1 MDMISANNSREKG
14 LVEEGKI
21 TVAEV
26 EVQSI
31 VPSLVRHII
40 KRYLKKVGLI
50 NINVVHKMGST
61 PFTLKLV
68 VEAETTKPLT
78 KEQKNKINYL
88 VSTLEYLIYKVNG
101 DGSKL
106 DPEELRAALAKVEPS
121 LKKVYYKI
129 N

>member
-1 MDMISANNSREKG
+1 MISGNNPKEKG
-14 LVEEGKI
+14 VVEEGKVTI
-21 TVAEV
+21 AEI

-40 KRYLKKVGLI
+40 KRYLKKVGLN
-50 NINVVHKMGST
+50 NINVTHKVGNT

-68 VEAETTKPLT
+68 IEAEINKPLSR
-78 KEQKNKINYL
+78 EQKNRVNYL

-101 DGSKL
+101 NGSKL
-106 DPEELRAALAKVEPS
+106 DPEELRTALAKVEPS
-121 LKKVYYKI
+121 LRKVYYKL